1 MGALKSISQETF
13 IPLGVAI
20 VVIGTAAAW
29 ATNVA
34 TQIQAHKEILE
45 QLKSVNDSNF
55 KMVYEINSRLSRIEW
70 RLEKESTT
78 RGDKHVRN

>member
-1 MGALKSISQETF
+1 MIKSITQETF
-13 IPLGVAI
+13 IPIGVAI

-34 TQIQAHKEILE
+34 SQIQAHKEILE
-45 QLKSVNDSNF
+45 QLRSVNDSNF

-70 RLEKESTT
+70 RLEKESTN
-78 RGDKHVRN
+78 REEKHVRN